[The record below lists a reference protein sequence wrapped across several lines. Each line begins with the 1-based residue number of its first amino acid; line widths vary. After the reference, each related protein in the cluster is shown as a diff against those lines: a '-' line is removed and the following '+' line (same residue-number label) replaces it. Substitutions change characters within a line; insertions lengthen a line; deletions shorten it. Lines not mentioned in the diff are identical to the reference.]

1 MMSSRIRQKR
11 YVLFA
16 VVLIAAVLGLTHIPQ
31 KVVAVDLAQHGL
43 DKLLH
48 GIAYA
53 LIAFCLFCGLKYGK
67 GYRNWILALLILTA
81 VAGVDEWTQ
90 QYVGRTASLADF
102 GADIV
107 GILAVL
113 FNLLQHSLEQR
124 RRVDSDSQ
132 SDDAV

>member
-1 MMSSRIRQKR
+1 
-11 YVLFA
+11 
-16 VVLIAAVLGLTHIPQ
+16 
-31 KVVAVDLAQHGL
+31 
-43 DKLLH
+43 
-48 GIAYA
+48 
-53 LIAFCLFCGLKYGK
+53 
-67 GYRNWILALLILTA
+67 
-81 VAGVDEWTQ
+81 
-90 QYVGRTASLADF
+90 VGRTASLADF